1 MKQKGILTGIMVMGI
16 LSACTIPGI
25 DATPPPTANSTAA
38 ISTALPAPTATP
50 EPVAALVN
58 DVPIPLAAYE
68 RQVARYEADM
78 AASGQDPSLS
88 EEQAVQDRAWVL
100 EIMIDQVL
108 IEQAGIQA
116 GITVSDA
123 DVDAAIASLKTDIGQ
138 EAFDAWLANEG
149 FTLEEMREKLRSEM
163 VTTQMV
169 NKIAET
175 VPTHGEHI
183 LARHILVN
191 TQEEAQQLLG
201 RLQAGEDF
209 AELART
215 YSQDPSTRDTG
226 GDLGYFPQGVLIS
239 PEVEAAAFALQPGQI
254 GPVVQSA
261 MGYHVIQVVERVPD
275 MEITSDN
282 VYLLRDKAVREWVAG
297 LRASANIQRF
307 VAATP

>member
-1 MKQKGILTGIMVMGI
+1 MKRARIWTGIMVISI
-16 LSACTIPGI
+16 LSACTIPGV
-25 DATPPPTANSTAA
+25 DATPPPTANTTNAA
-38 ISTALPAPTATP
+38 PTMLTNPTATP
-50 EPVAALVN
+50 EPVAALIN

-78 AASGQDPSLS
+78 AASGQDPSLI
-88 EEQAVQDRAWVL
+88 EGREAQDREWVL

-108 IEQAGIQA
+108 IEQAALQA

-123 DVDAAIASLKTDIGQ
+123 DVDAAIESLKTDIGQ
-138 EAFDAWLANEG
+138 DAFDTWLANEG

-163 VTTQMV
+163 MTTQMV
-169 NKIAET
+169 NRIAET
-175 VPTHGEHI
+175 VPLRAEHI
-183 LARHILVN
+183 SARHILVN
-191 TQEEAQQLLG
+191 TDVEAQQLLG

-215 YSQDPSTRDTG
+215 YSQDLSTRDTG
-226 GDLGYFPQGVLIS
+226 GELGYFPQGVLIS

-254 GPVVQSA
+254 SPVIQSSL
-261 MGYHVIQVVERVPD
+261 GYHIVQVVERVPD

-297 LRASANIQRF
+297 LRVSSNIQRF
-307 VAATP
+307 VTP

>member
-1 MKQKGILTGIMVMGI
+1 MKRARIWTGIMVISI
-16 LSACTIPGI
+16 LSACTIPGV
-25 DATPPPTANSTAA
+25 DATPPPTANTTNAA
-38 ISTALPAPTATP
+38 PTMLTNPTATP
-50 EPVAALVN
+50 EPVAALIN

-78 AASGQDPSLS
+78 AASGQDPSLI
-88 EEQAVQDRAWVL
+88 EGRVAQDREWVL

-108 IEQAGIQA
+108 IEQAALQA

-123 DVDAAIASLKTDIGQ
+123 DVDAAIESLKTDIGQ
-138 EAFDAWLANEG
+138 DAFDTWLANEG

-163 VTTQMV
+163 MTTQMV
-169 NKIAET
+169 NRIAET
-175 VPTHGEHI
+175 VPLRAEHI
-183 LARHILVN
+183 SARHILVN
-191 TQEEAQQLLG
+191 TDVEAQQLLG

-215 YSQDPSTRDTG
+215 YSQDLSTRDTG
-226 GDLGYFPQGVLIS
+226 GELGYFPQGVLIS

-254 GPVVQSA
+254 SPVIQSSL
-261 MGYHVIQVVERVPD
+261 GYHIVQVVERVPD

-297 LRASANIQRF
+297 LRVSSNIQRF
-307 VAATP
+307 VTP